1 MRKPIAEWWKR
12 RTMSD
17 EQNETIESVP
27 VTTETE
33 TGTETIAPVTETTEP
48 VTETADATTETV
60 QEPTTDVSESTL
72 LGHDILGNE
81 IHSTNFVKPVEP
93 VNAAPVETINSGAAE
108 EPSEGGL
115 LYDLKQRLLAL
126 EQRIDA
132 FEQKAAN
139 YAGKADGEPH
149 PLDHPDNSWL
159 RDLLGEFGIRPKQ

>member
-1 MRKPIAEWWKR
+1 
-12 RTMSD
+12 MSD

-27 VTTETE
+27 ITTETE

-81 IHSTNFVKPVEP
+81 IHSTNLVKPAEP
-93 VNAAPVETINSGAAE
+93 VTGVPVETINSGAAE
-108 EPSEGGL
+108 QSSSVGGV